1 MNYQLALLN
10 RRRTKQINVADV
22 PDLMLI
28 IAEFCEDDCLSSL
41 SRVLI
46 PSITNIDYQVFQKNY
61 SN

>member
-10 RRRTKQINVADV
+10 RRRTKQTKVADV

-46 PSITNIDYQVFQKNY
+46 FFKTNIDYQVFQKNY